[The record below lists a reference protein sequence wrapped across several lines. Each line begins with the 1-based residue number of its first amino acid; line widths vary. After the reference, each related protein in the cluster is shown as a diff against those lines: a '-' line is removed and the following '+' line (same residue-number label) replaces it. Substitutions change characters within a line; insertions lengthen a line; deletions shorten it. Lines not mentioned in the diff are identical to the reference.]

1 MNLTLNTRSKIDE
14 VVQIITDKIN
24 QGIYYAGYRLPS
36 ERDMAKELDI
46 SRSTVRAALLRLQ
59 AENLLEIVP
68 RGGAFI
74 RSAAPMEILGAA
86 HLPKIES
93 KELQK
98 TDTYMQVL
106 QQQGR
111 EVLVR
116 FLDRSKIIP
125 AGDHIARKLNIR
137 PETEVFKR
145 YRVQIV
151 DRIPYRIMEGYYLAS
166 LLRELCERDQKLYP
180 LQRWNDNYVPFFT
193 WLREEKN
200 FYPSTVKERL
210 KCRMPTAEEASIL
223 HIARN
228 QPVVEMHRLVWGRF
242 KNEENDMLYEYSR
255 FICNASLH
263 EFEYSYD
270 VAKS

>member
-1 MNLTLNTRSKIDE
+1 LNTRSKIDE

-36 ERDMAKELDI
+36 ERHMSKELNI

-59 AENLLEIVP
+59 AENLVEIVP
-68 RGGAFI
+68 RGGAFV
-74 RSAAPMEILGAA
+74 RSAVPLELLGDTN
-86 HLPKIES
+86 LPKIEE
-93 KELQK
+93 KELQ
-98 TDTYMQVL
+98 TSDTHMQVL

-125 AGDHIARKLNIR
+125 AGDQIAKKLNVTR
-137 PETEVFKR
+137 ETEVFRR

-166 LLRELCERDQKLYP
+166 LLRELCERDQELYP
-180 LQRWNDNYVPFFT
+180 LQRWDDNYVPFFT

-200 FYPSTVKERL
+200 FYPTTVKERL

-223 HIARN
+223 NIARN
-228 QPVVEMHRLVWGRF
+228 QPVIEMHRWVWGKF
-242 KNEENDMLYEYSR
+242 KCEGKDTLYEYSR

-263 EFEYSYD
+263 EFEYGYD
-270 VAKS
+270 VNIS